1 MPSTPTQQSNLLAR
15 VRDQLDAV
23 RDDWLLDDAMIDA
36 ACNDIRSDR
45 MEQFVLD
52 HGKPALFVYAKQ
64 VFSLADV
71 SDRPRKIK
79 RLITFDEEYWKPCR
93 ERLLRIVESG
103 QTTSE
108 LDPGTFGSFDEFVKE
123 LPAWGDSQ
131 QSWV

>member
-1 MPSTPTQQSNLLAR
+1 M
-15 VRDQLDAV
+15 RDE
-23 RDDWLLDDAMIDA
+23 WLLDDAMIDA

-45 MEQFVLD
+45 MGRFVLA

-64 VFSLADV
+64 VFSLAFV

-79 RLITFDEEYWKPCR
+79 HLITFDEDWAPCR